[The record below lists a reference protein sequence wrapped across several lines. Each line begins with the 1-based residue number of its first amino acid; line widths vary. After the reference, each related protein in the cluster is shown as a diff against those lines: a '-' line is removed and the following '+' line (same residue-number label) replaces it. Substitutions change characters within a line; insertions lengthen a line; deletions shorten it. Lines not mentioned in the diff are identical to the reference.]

1 MDKDR
6 IPMSVDEGRYAAGY
20 EQGQVHIVTA
30 RHDGKLVG
38 YFIFFVI
45 SHMHYKTSG
54 PMGYVDMYYILK
66 EHRSGGTGAK
76 LLMLAESSL
85 KAMRGVSK
93 IYLSC
98 KIHQDH
104 DQLFQALGYK
114 PTDRVYTKFIG
125 S

>member
-1 MDKDR
+1 MC
-6 IPMSVDEGRYAAGY
+6 VDEERYAAG
-20 EQGQVHIVTA
+20 EQQGQVHIVTA
-30 RHDGKLVG
+30 RDEGKLVG

-45 SHMHYKTSG
+45 SHMHYKSSG

-66 EHRSGGTGAK
+66 SHRAGGTGAK
-76 LLMLAESSL
+76 LLALAESSL

-104 DQLFQALGYK
+104 DALFQALGYR